1 MKKPKGCR
9 AWRRSRRAGRPEE
22 AVALEGRAP
31 CRPIYAGRSPAPI
44 RPTKPRLRAGKMGA
58 DGASPSRLSIGAPA
72 PRSWYIGGTT
82 SVSSDSRGAQP
93 RLIPADKAAL
103 SRGKNGRRRSIAL
116 QVFDRRSR
124 AAFVGILEGRPL
136 RRPIFARL
144 SLAPFLKNPPCAG
157 ARENHGLHGG
167 RPSSWGWL
175 GSYAVGEFRNWRMA
189 NSAAAAASGTRWC
202 CMAKPWGIF
211 WPM

>member
-1 MKKPKGCR
+1 MLGGGAGELADRRRRWP
-9 AWRRSRRAGRPEE
+9 WRDDRRVVRLMRVE
-22 AVALEGRAP
+22 AP
-31 CRPIYAGRSPAPI
+31 PPI
-44 RPTKPRLRAGKMGA
+44 RPTRPRWHAGKVGA
-58 DGASPSRLSIGAPA
+58 DGASPS
-72 PRSWYIGGTT
+72 
-82 SVSSDSRGAQP
+82 
-93 RLIPADKAAL
+93 K
-103 SRGKNGRRRSIAL
+103 
-116 QVFDRRSR
+116 VFDRRLRAAFVGILEGRPPCRPIFAGRRPASSQPTRPRCHAGKVGADGASPSKVFDRRFR

-136 RRPIFARL
+136 CRPIFARL

-157 ARENHGLHGG
+157 ARENNGPHGG